1 MIGFYNYTVY
11 MTFLGL
17 VSSAYGLVM
26 AATGHPLR
34 ALAMLMLSGVC
45 DMFDGKIA
53 RTRKN
58 STDEE
63 KRFGVQLDSL
73 SDIVCFGAL
82 PAAIGAALLPSGTAA
97 WIRVVSAACSCLL
110 VLCAL
115 IRLAYFNVK
124 EEERQKTTNER
135 RTSFIGLPVTTSAL
149 IFPLAFALSR
159 VLPGIF
165 SLLIYPFAMLVTA
178 ILFISPIN
186 VRKAHGVGLVIL
198 SAIGAAEIAFIAWA
212 VLRR

>member
-186 VRKAHGVGLVIL
+186 VRKAHGAGLVIL

>member
-124 EEERQKTTNER
+124 EEERQRTTNER

-165 SLLIYPFAMLVTA
+165 SLLIYPFAMLVAA